1 MQAMWRQ
8 LMLVAGMLAA
18 VGLAATAQRF
28 VSPAPTRT
36 YTAEEIEQL
45 VKQDVAQRAHG
56 RADQVTVV
64 SRSPRRFAGGDLC
77 AAAESAPASGDVI
90 GYAFTLRLGQ
100 GHYEYGADEQG
111 QLRACRIVRP
121 IE

>member
-1 MQAMWRQ
+1 MWRQ
-8 LMLVAGMLAA
+8 LTLVAGMLAA

-28 VSPAPTRT
+28 VSPTPART
-36 YTAEEIEQL
+36 YTADETEQL
-45 VKQDVAQRAHG
+45 VKQDVARRANG

-77 AAAESAPASGDVI
+77 AATDAPPASGDVT
-90 GYAFTLRLGQ
+90 GYAFTLRLAQ

-111 QLRACRIVRP
+111 HLQACQIVRP
-121 IE
+121 IDQ

>member
-1 MQAMWRQ
+1 MWRQ

-36 YTAEEIEQL
+36 YTADEIEQL
-45 VKQDVAQRAHG
+45 VKQEVAKSANG

-77 AAAESAPASGDVI
+77 AAAEAAAASGDVS
-90 GYAFTLRLGQ
+90 GYALTLRLGQ
-100 GHYEYGADEQG
+100 GYYEYGADAQG
-111 QLRACRIVRP
+111 HLQACRIVRP
-121 IE
+121 LD

>member
-1 MQAMWRQ
+1 MWRQ